1 MFKKPAGLICVCM
14 VLATS
19 AFSTVANA
27 ASISNGVACAKSG
40 ASTSVKVKNVSKTYI
55 CTVNP
60 AAASNPN
67 VAKGGK
73 TWTLKT
79 CVTYYAQYRSAYDS
93 LKNQLDVINLLQ
105 EPDKTTAMTGYTEG
119 ITSLNKTLA
128 AIENNHCK
136 KGL

>member
-1 MFKKPAGLICVCM
+1 MFKKPATFIIAGLI
-14 VLATS
+14 LTS
-19 AFSTVANA
+19 SALTVAHA
-27 ASISNGVACAKSG
+27 ATISNGVACAKSG
-40 ASTSVKVKNVSKTYI
+40 ASLSVKAKGVSKTYI

-67 VAKGGK
+67 IAKDGK

-93 LKNQLDVINLLQ
+93 LKNQRDVINLLQ
-105 EPDKTTAMTGYTEG
+105 EPDKTTAMKGYTDG
-119 ITSLNKTLA
+119 MISLTKTLA